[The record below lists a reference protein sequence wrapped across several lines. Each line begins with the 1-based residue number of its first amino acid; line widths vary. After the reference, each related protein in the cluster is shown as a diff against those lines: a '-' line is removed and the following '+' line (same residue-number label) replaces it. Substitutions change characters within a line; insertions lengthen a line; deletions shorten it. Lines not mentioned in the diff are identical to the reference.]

1 MSTII
6 VAAIVVG
13 SVAAICFFLVSIH
26 NKHKREAMNQLLNHF
41 SHLGIQYN
49 LSFSSQE
56 ALKDCMLGLD
66 GIHRKMLVVTRED
79 GVFDSFVMD
88 INEIKNCSVKKIYG
102 TIKAGDLK
110 SHKLEQYLEKIVLHF
125 ELNNKPA
132 VEIVFYKHFDNHF
145 NEIMEMDQ
153 KAKAW
158 ETILSKM
165 SLPAKKI
172 A

>member
-1 MSTII
+1 MSTIL
-6 VAAIVVG
+6 VAAILVG

-26 NKHKREAMNQLLNHF
+26 NKHKHEAMNQLLNHF
-41 SHLGIQYN
+41 SQLGIQNN

-56 ALKDCMLGLD
+56 SLKDCMLGLD
-66 GIHRKMLVVTRED
+66 GIHRKMLVVKRED
-79 GVFDSFVMD
+79 GIFGSFIID
-88 INEIKNCSVKKIYG
+88 LNEVNNCSVKKVYG

-125 ELNNKPA
+125 DLNNKPA
-132 VEIVFYKHFDNHF
+132 VEIVFYKHFDN
-145 NEIMEMDQ
+145 NIYQTMEMEQ
-153 KAKAW
+153 KARAW

-165 SLPAKKI
+165 LLPMKKI

>member
-6 VAAIVVG
+6 VAAILVA
-13 SVAAICFFLVSIH
+13 SLAAICFFLVSIH
-26 NKHKREAMNQLLNHF
+26 NKHKREAMNQLLSHF
-41 SHLGIQYN
+41 NYLGIQHN

-79 GVFDSFVMD
+79 GVFDSFIID
-88 INEIKNCSVKKIYG
+88 LTQIKNCSVKRVYG

-110 SHKLEQYLEKIVLHF
+110 SRKLEQYLEKIVLHF
-125 ELNNKPA
+125 DLKNKPA
-132 VEIVFYKHFDNHF
+132 VEIVFYKHFDNHIY
-145 NEIMEMDQ
+145 EIMEMDQ

-158 ETILSKM
+158 ETVLSKM
-165 SLPAKKI
+165 FLPVKKI